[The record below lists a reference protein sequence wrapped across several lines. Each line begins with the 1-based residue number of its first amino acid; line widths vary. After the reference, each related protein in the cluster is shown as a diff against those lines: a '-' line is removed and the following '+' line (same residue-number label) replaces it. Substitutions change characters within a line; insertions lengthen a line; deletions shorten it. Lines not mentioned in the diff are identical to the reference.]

1 MPPLGPALD
10 YDPFESSSGSGLG
23 PALDYD
29 PFEPQRSVMGH
40 AREFGVGIPA
50 GAVQAGATA
59 LRGLAAV
66 TDPGERYRGLL
77 TAIGEATTEEEYGHL
92 ETLISE
98 QRHGRG
104 ALLNALEGRRQGDPE
119 PWQALVGELP
129 GSVEE
134 RPMWRAGDAV
144 SDWATEKFPVA
155 PGYEGAVSRALGE
168 GVGSLGAGIAA
179 SAAAGPVAATALFSA
194 MGAGEAADRAV
205 AADASDADVRRAG
218 MLGLGAGATDIVPV
232 EILMRRIPAPG
243 RRAILEASKRLGGE
257 RVVKALGRV
266 GMQGAVE
273 AIQEGG
279 QQALQNLIAAE
290 VHTPDTAV
298 TEGLLPAAGIGAG
311 VGGIAGIGR
320 EGILAIASRR
330 SRSSRGDRARATRE
344 VPPLTEEDHASPIP
358 DQDIR
363 EGRERMADAQATTN
377 ANEWLRISGL
387 PEVGQPVRVRRGQD
401 MVEGVVT
408 DASSEDGGW
417 VTVTGPDG
425 VVALDESVN
434 VLRQAGATIEGMPM
448 PPSAEERAQQDTE
461 RQQRER
467 EEGAKLEGAA
477 AELEAFEQAVE
488 ARRQQREQEYEEVT
502 RQEAEPQE
510 GVPADVRVY
519 REDGSRVA
527 REEGR
532 SDAAPGRPAPV
543 GRSEAMPGRG
553 APEGR
558 ADAQPGRE
566 GLGPVEGRTEAQPG
580 REAPVGRSEA
590 IAGREPPQGRAG
602 AQPGREAPQG
612 RADAGPGRQPPVEPA
627 PADPGGSPPVG
638 DTEAAP
644 GREEAAPEAAAAP
657 VVTLRKDGSPFKT
670 RQSAALA
677 ARNKRLLNA
686 RPVEVEGGWA
696 IEAPPEPIN
705 QAEVDEAPSDSD
717 TLEQGR
723 PESPAPDS
731 SPAASPTEAPAA
743 PTPEQA
749 AREAAET
756 SPALRVLPQSR
767 DTAFTPDAD
776 QELEVEYAVIDAD
789 ELVASHD
796 AQGQRGPALSAG
808 VAAPGA

>member
-10 YDPFESSSGSGLG
+10 YDPFQSSSGSGLG

-40 AREFGVGIPA
+40 AREFGVGIPS

-98 QRHGRG
+98 QRYGRG

-129 GSVEE
+129 GPVEE

-205 AADASDADVRRAG
+205 AADASDADVRRRGG

-311 VGGIAGIGR
+311 VGGIAGLGR

-377 ANEWLRISGL
+377 ANEWLRIEGL
-387 PEVGQPVRVRRGQD
+387 PEVGQPVRVSRGPD

-408 DASSEDGGW
+408 DASAEDGGW
-417 VTVTGPDG
+417 ITVTGPDG
-425 VVALDESVN
+425 VVAPGREH
-434 VLRQAGATIEGMPM
+434 
-448 PPSAEERAQQDTE
+448 
-461 RQQRER
+461 QR
-467 EEGAKLEGAA
+467 
-477 AELEAFEQAVE
+477 
-488 ARRQQREQEYEEVT
+488 
-502 RQEAEPQE
+502 
-510 GVPADVRVY
+510 
-519 REDGSRVA
+519 
-527 REEGR
+527 
-532 SDAAPGRPAPV
+532 AAPGRREHRGHADAPV
-543 GRSEAMPGRG
+543 RRGAGAAGRG
-553 APEGR
+553 APATGARGGGEARGCRRGARGLR
-558 ADAQPGRE
+558 AG
-566 GLGPVEGRTEAQPG
+566 GG
-580 REAPVGRSEA
+580 SEA
-590 IAGREPPQGRAG
+590 TT
-602 AQPGREAPQG
+602 
-612 RADAGPGRQPPVEPA
+612 
-627 PADPGGSPPVG
+627 GGSRSMRKSRARMRSRKRVFRLMFG
-638 DTEAAP
+638 CTGRMVRVLRARRVAP
-644 GREEAAPEAAAAP
+644 RRVRGA
-657 VVTLRKDGSPFKT
+657 LRRWG
-670 RQSAALA
+670 
-677 ARNKRLLNA
+677 ARTPCL
-686 RPVEVEGGWA
+686 
-696 IEAPPEPIN
+696 
-705 QAEVDEAPSDSD
+705 DEAPRKAGPTRSRVGKVS
-717 TLEQGR
+717 GR
-723 PESPAPDS
+723 WKVVPKHSLGVRLLSGDRRRL
-731 SPAASPTEAPAA
+731 PAASRRRGV
-743 PTPEQA
+743 QA
-749 AREAAET
+749 RSLGARLRKGGLTRDRAVNLLWNLHLLVLGVRRRWET
-756 SPALRVLPQSR
+756 RTRLPGGERPPRSLMLLPWSRYARMGAHSRRARARLLRLATSVC
-767 DTAFTPDAD
+767 
-776 QELEVEYAVIDAD
+776 
-789 ELVASHD
+789 
-796 AQGQRGPALSAG
+796 
-808 VAAPGA
+808 